1 MRKRINDQSI
11 NTTSFKEDVEFSA
24 DTPHSVQ
31 IKHFPCDEIV
41 PLHYAETL
49 EMLVHDHHPALL
61 CPFYRLPSWR
71 WNAL

>member
-49 EMLVHDHHPALL
+49 EMLVADHVDEYGD
-61 CPFYRLPSWR
+61 CGEKTVGSF
-71 WNAL
+71 WNRT